1 MEKLIFSI
9 LIVTFMVTARGQ
21 QTDNLKLKSYRMSF
35 VFEGEIK
42 NLADSAFSL
51 QYTFSREDVKNYRAL
66 VLENST
72 GRQRVELLSKNRPD
86 GMEIKTGKD
95 QLRVVIRNYDKYDI
109 PVIIEAE
116 DAGGTAHP
124 LYLHGRQGN
133 YLSPDELKA
142 QVRALREAM
151 ENRNTRD
158 TKNEGKP
165 EKN

>member
-1 MEKLIFSI
+1 MG
-9 LIVTFMVTARGQ
+9 TARGQ
-21 QTDNLKLKSYRMSF
+21 QTDNLKLKSYRMGF

-42 NLADSAFSL
+42 NQADSTFSL

-116 DAGGTAHP
+116 DAEGTAYP
-124 LYLHGRQGN
+124 LYLHGRQEN
-133 YLSPDELKA
+133 YLGPDELKA

-158 TKNEGKP
+158 TQDGGKTGKN
-165 EKN
+165 